1 MTEIREAIARLTPDQ
16 RARLEERLRSARQPP
31 SDEIGPRPDLS
42 IDPLSPG
49 QKRVWSLAR
58 LRSGDPVYNLQS
70 VHRIQGPL
78 DAAALEWGM
87 GEILQR
93 HAALRARFIEVEGQ
107 PEQRITAFDGF
118 EFDRVDLEHLPA
130 IERLEAAE
138 RVATREAE
146 RPFDLAREPLFR
158 AKLVR
163 LGEADHVL
171 VVTTHHI
178 VCDGWSMERIEHEL
192 GLLYRAHVAGLPS
205 PLPVPRIQYAD
216 YAHWQL
222 TGADDATTRRNL
234 AYWEA
239 ALAGS
244 PQPLRLPVRGRST
257 PSLEGGH
264 RNVVLAENLTERV
277 KRLSSHA
284 RVTPFITLLTGFQI
298 LLNRSTG
305 QTDIVLCSPVAGR
318 AHMATEELV
327 GYFNNLV
334 VLRGDLS
341 GDPTVSEL
349 LVRSRSVVAGAFD
362 HQETPFQDVAR
373 LVKTPLTRGLFVLQ
387 ETSSNGLDL
396 PEATVTPL
404 VPEASTSDFD
414 LAFFVREVD
423 GRYRVVVRY
432 RQRLFSPEDVD
443 GLVASFEQVL
453 TEMVEWPD
461 RLLAEFRMLSRFEDE
476 ADDVESDGST
486 TQNPRNLLESQL
498 REIWQKGF
506 GSRSIGVDDDFFAL
520 GGHSLLAAELLF
532 EVEQQI
538 VGEPLP
544 LSTLFQAPTI
554 SLLAKLIETRGW
566 TASWSSLVPIQPA
579 GDRPPLFFVHAH
591 GGNVIGYHDLAR
603 HLGPDQPFYGLQAPR
618 TGDSQA
624 QELEEMAAGYLDEIR
639 TVQGSGPYLLGG
651 WCLGGDVAYEMAQQL
666 SKAGE
671 EVALVLMVE
680 NPRPEV
686 EPVLAPLP
694 VRLLNRVRTRLTMEW
709 SNVVEIPSSRRTRF
723 LIERMSRL
731 ALHFVVRVEV
741 ALARILDRS
750 GVSLP
755 HSRAFRQELVAA
767 VHSKAY
773 AQYQPEPYSGPVT
786 LVRAARQPFGQLGDS
801 SLGWSPLVES
811 LQVVE
816 APGHRIGLLSEPRIG
831 TVANQIRDVIDRA
844 LERAGSNGA
853 GR

>member
-1 MTEIREAIARLTPDQ
+1 MWP
-16 RARLEERLRSARQPP
+16 
-31 SDEIGPRPDLS
+31 
-42 IDPLSPG
+42 
-49 QKRVWSLAR
+49 
-58 LRSGDPVYNLQS
+58 
-70 VHRIQGPL
+70 
-78 DAAALEWGM
+78 ALEWAM

-93 HAALRARFIEVEGQ
+93 HAALRARFVEVEGQ
-107 PEQRITAFDGF
+107 PEQSIIAFDGF

-130 IERLEAAE
+130 IGRIEAAE
-138 RVATREAE
+138 HMATIEAE
-146 RPFDLAREPLFR
+146 RPFDLASEPLLR
-158 AKLVR
+158 VKLVR
-163 LGEADHVL
+163 LADMDHVL

-192 GLLYRAHVAGLPS
+192 GLLYRARAAGLPS
-205 PLPVPRIQYAD
+205 PLPAPRIQYAD

-222 TGADDATTRRNL
+222 TGGDDGTTRRNL

-239 ALAGS
+239 ILADS
-244 PQPLRLPVRGRST
+244 PQPLRLPVHGKPT

-264 RNVVLAENLTERV
+264 RNVALAEDLTERV

-318 AHMATEELV
+318 AHMAAEELV

-341 GDPTVSEL
+341 GDPSVSEL

-373 LVKTPLTRGLFVLQ
+373 LVKTPLARGLFVLQ
-387 ETSSNGLDL
+387 DSSSNGLDL
-396 PEATVTPL
+396 PDAIVTPL

-432 RQRLFSPEDVD
+432 RRRLFSPEDID
-443 GLVASFEQVL
+443 GLIASLEQIL
-453 TEMVEWPD
+453 GEMAEGPD
-461 RLLAEFRMLSRFEDE
+461 RLLSEFPMLSQFEDE
-476 ADDVESDGST
+476 AESDTSI

-520 GGHSLLAAELLF
+520 GGHSLLAAELLL

-591 GGNVIGYHDLAR
+591 GGNVIGYHDLAT
-603 HLGPDQPFYGLQAPR
+603 HLGSDQPFYGLQAPR
-618 TGDSQA
+618 TGDSHA
-624 QELEEMAAGYLDEIR
+624 RRLEEMAAGYVDEIR
-639 TVQGSGPYLLGG
+639 TVQGSGPYLIGG

-686 EPVLAPLP
+686 EPVLEPLP
-694 VRLLNRVRTRLTMEW
+694 VRLLNRVRTRLDMEW
-709 SNVVEIPSSRRTRF
+709 SNVVEVPQSHRTRF
-723 LIERMSRL
+723 LTERVTRL
-731 ALHFVVRVEV
+731 ALHLVVRVEM
-741 ALARILDRS
+741 ALARIMDRA
-750 GVSLP
+750 GVRLP

-767 VHSKAY
+767 AHSKAY
-773 AQYQPEPYSGPVT
+773 ARYQPEPYSGPVT

-816 APGHRIGLLSEPRIG
+816 APGHRIGLLSEPRVG
-831 TVANQIRDVIDRA
+831 KVATQIREVIDRA
-844 LERAGSNGA
+844 LDDAGLNGA